1 MFDAI
6 ASIDWSAEAPIFA
19 AALIFGYL
27 LGSIPFGL
35 LFARMAGVGDVRKI
49 GSGTIG
55 ATNVLRTGKRW
66 AAAATL
72 ACDAAKGAAAFIAAR
87 YFQGNDAGL
96 FAGLGAFL
104 GHLFPMWL
112 GFKGGKG
119 IATAFG
125 VMLAID
131 WRIGLLGFATW
142 LGVAVISRVSSLS
155 SLTAAALMP
164 IYLMFFGKPLEAM
177 FAVVLMLLIFVM
189 HRENIAR
196 LLSGTE
202 PRIGAK
208 PAHAPSG

>member
-6 ASIDWSAEAPIFA
+6 NSIDWSAEAPIFA
-19 AALIFGYL
+19 AALVFGYL

-35 LFARMAGVGDVRKI
+35 LFARLAGAGDVRKI

-72 ACDAAKGAAAFIAAR
+72 ACDAAKGAVALIIAR
-87 YFQGNDAGL
+87 YFQGTNAAL

-125 VMLAID
+125 VTLAID

-142 LGVAVISRVSSLS
+142 LAVAVISRISSLS
-155 SLTAAALMP
+155 SLTATALVPLYM
-164 IYLMFFGKPLEAM
+164 IAFGKPLEAM

-189 HRENIAR
+189 HRENIQR
-196 LLSGTE
+196 LLRGTE
-202 PRIGAK
+202 PKIGAK
-208 PAHAPSG
+208 AAHAPSG

>member
-35 LFARMAGVGDVRKI
+35 LFARLAGAGDVRKI
-49 GSGTIG
+49 GSGNIG

-72 ACDAAKGAAAFIAAR
+72 ALRRGKGAAAFIAAR
-87 YFQGNDAGL
+87 YFQGNDAAL

-119 IATAFG
+119 VATAFG
-125 VMLAID
+125 VMLALD
-131 WRIGLLGFATW
+131 WRIGLLALCDMVGRCGDFAC
-142 LGVAVISRVSSLS
+142 LVAFVIDGRS
-155 SLTAAALMP
+155 
-164 IYLMFFGKPLEAM
+164 
-177 FAVVLMLLIFVM
+177 
-189 HRENIAR
+189 
-196 LLSGTE
+196 
-202 PRIGAK
+202 
-208 PAHAPSG
+208 AHADLLDVRSASRSKPCSRSF